1 MDSDILFYLRKKTI
15 SKITVVE
22 NDEEIESHMHQE
34 RAVVV
39 AHFRSNQSL
48 KYRYFEDAVKDMDDV
63 DCLCGF
69 GENKMSEPVDS
80 LTVTSTEG
88 RVSTFDGKWNV
99 EELKR
104 FIATNALPLV
114 VPYSSYWN
122 RFIFSGD
129 HGIREELVYMVED
142 EAMLYDES
150 VNGVLKS
157 VAKDHVG
164 EFIAIIMPYDVN
176 NMIEYF
182 GFSQEDLPIL
192 FYVVFVRRADAV
204 GGYGRDAA
212 QEVCV
217 LRRAGVRGR
226 DAVCEGRAWGRIVPL
241 PEVGAGVRVP

>member
-1 MDSDILFYLRKKTI
+1 MES
-15 SKITVVE
+15 
-22 NDEEIESHMHQE
+22 DEEIESHMHQE

-48 KYRYFEDAVKDMDDV
+48 KYRYFEDAVKEMDDV
-63 DCLCGF
+63 DSLCGF
-69 GENKMSEPVDS
+69 GENKMTAPIDS
-80 LTVTSTEG
+80 LTVISTED
-88 RVSTFDGKWNV
+88 RVSTFEGKWNV

-114 VPYSSYWN
+114 IPYSSYWN

-142 EAMLYDES
+142 EALLSDES
-150 VNGVLKS
+150 VNEVLKH

-164 EFIAIIMPYDVN
+164 EFLTIIMPHEIN

-182 GFSQEDLPIL
+182 GFSRDDLPIL
-192 FYVVFVRRADAV
+192 FYVVFVRRVDAV
-204 GGYGRDAA
+204 GGYGCDAA

-217 LRRAGVRGR
+217 LR
-226 DAVCEGRAWGRIVPL
+226 
-241 PEVGAGVRVP
+241 

>member
-1 MDSDILFYLRKKTI
+1 MMDSDILFYLRKKTI

-129 HGIREELVYMVED
+129 HGIRVH
-142 EAMLYDES
+142 
-150 VNGVLKS
+150 G
-157 VAKDHVG
+157 G
-164 EFIAIIMPYDVN
+164 GRGDV
-176 NMIEYF
+176 
-182 GFSQEDLPIL
+182 
-192 FYVVFVRRADAV
+192 VRREREWSV
-204 GGYGRDAA
+204 EERGEGP
-212 QEVCV
+212 
-217 LRRAGVRGR
+217 RGR
-226 DAVCEGRAWGRIVPL
+226 VHRDHHAIRCQ
-241 PEVGAGVRVP
+241 